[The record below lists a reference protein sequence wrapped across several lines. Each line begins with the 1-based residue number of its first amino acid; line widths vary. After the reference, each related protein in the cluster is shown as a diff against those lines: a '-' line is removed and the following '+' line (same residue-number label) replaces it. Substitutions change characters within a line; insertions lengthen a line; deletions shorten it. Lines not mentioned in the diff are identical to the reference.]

1 MAMEAVRSG
10 NLPVD
15 AGDGELDEAEP
26 MDWWLVGSNFSLAL
40 ARDLSGS
47 TCQRGGEKLLKRRVP
62 PGLHAEMIKS
72 VPKMARKS
80 YLSEVAAGRTPF
92 GARTATAKLVIRSPV
107 YYLSSALPRLV
118 TDMAVDVLRIFFPKH
133 WRSRLTV
140 PSFYRNARLK
150 LIKYALQAV
159 CSLCVGSLVPL
170 VWCRSSAR
178 NAWPPGRSAA

>member
-1 MAMEAVRSG
+1 
-10 NLPVD
+10 
-15 AGDGELDEAEP
+15 
-26 MDWWLVGSNFSLAL
+26 
-40 ARDLSGS
+40 
-47 TCQRGGEKLLKRRVP
+47 
-62 PGLHAEMIKS
+62 MIKS

-170 VWCRSSAR
+170 VWPHTYMFIVSDLI
-178 NAWPPGRSAA
+178 AAQAAEITVNSCFGQVE